1 MVNNIQAVLLAA
13 GSSRSSQT
21 NTTKL
26 AHKLCGQEMVLY
38 PLSLMQELTIP
49 TTVVVGHQKDL
60 VEDLINNKFNNG
72 ISCVYQE
79 EQHGTG
85 HAVSCA
91 KNSLTSELILVM
103 NADTP
108 LVTKDIIEKLITSH
122 REHAATISFVVAH
135 NADPSGY
142 SYGRLV
148 QTNENMRIVT
158 SHDFA
163 GDYHEH
169 CLIDAGIYLV
179 RRDFLLSSLP
189 QIAMCSLSGEVH
201 LSDLVALASA
211 TNTSIAITH
220 APFDRI
226 RSIDTLQDLWAA
238 EHIKRSDLIRDLMN
252 TGVRFTQPLTAHIDL
267 GVTIGQDSVIGAGVH
282 LLGSTSI
289 GKGCTIRE
297 YTTLENAITGDNVTV
312 LPHCLISNT
321 HIPSHHMV
329 GPFAHL
335 SQNEETIIMQEQETE
350 AQSRSFIGAL
360 KTTTPSHHQD
370 TP

>member
-38 PLSLMQELTIP
+38 PLSLMQELAIP
-49 TTVVVGHQKDL
+49 TTVVVGHQKDV
-60 VEDLINNKFNNG
+60 VEPLIYKRFKND
-72 ISCVYQE
+72 ISCVYQA

-91 KNSLTSELILVM
+91 QHSLTAELVLVM

-108 LVTKDIIEKLITSH
+108 LVTKDIIEKLITTH
-122 REHAATISFVVAH
+122 HEHAATISFVVAH

-142 SYGRLV
+142 SYGRLI
-148 QTNENMRIVT
+148 QTHNSMHIV
-158 SHDFA
+158 SGKDFS

-169 CLIDAGIYLV
+169 CLINAGIYLI
-179 RRDFLLSSLP
+179 RRDFLLTALP
-189 QIAMCSLSGEVH
+189 QLTKCSQSNEVH
-201 LSDLVALASA
+201 LSDLIKLAS
-211 TNTSIAITH
+211 TNNASIAITH

-238 EHIKRSDLIRDLMN
+238 EHIKRSDLIRDWMSK
-252 TGVRFTQPLTAHIDL
+252 GVRFTQPQTAHIDL
-267 GVTIGQDSVIGAGVH
+267 GVTIGKDSVIGAGVH
-282 LLGSTSI
+282 LLGTTSV
-289 GKGCTIRE
+289 GKNCTIRE
-297 YTTLENAITGDNVTV
+297 YATLENTTIRNDVTI
-312 LPHCLISNT
+312 LPHSIISNT
-321 HIPSHHMV
+321 HIASHTVV

-335 SQNEETIIMQEQETE
+335 HEAEELKTNTKTE
-350 AQSRSFIGAL
+350 PASFIGAL
-360 KTTTPSHHQD
+360 KTTTSSHQE

>member
-1 MVNNIQAVLLAA
+1 MVKNIQAVLLAA

-38 PLSLMQELTIP
+38 PLTLMQELTIP

-60 VEDLINNKFNNG
+60 IEEVIYNRFNKNV
-72 ISCVYQE
+72 SCVYQE

-85 HAVSCA
+85 HAVGCA
-91 KNSLTSELILVM
+91 QDSLTSELVLVM

-108 LVTKDIIEKLITSH
+108 LVTKDIIENLITAH
-122 REHAATISFVVAH
+122 NQHTATISFVVAH

-148 QTNENMRIVT
+148 HINNTMKIVT
-158 SHDFA
+158 SHDFT

-179 RRDFLLSSLP
+179 RRDFLFSSLP
-189 QIAMCSLSGEVH
+189 QITRCSLSGEVH
-201 LSDLVALASA
+201 LSDLIALASA
-211 TNTSIAITH
+211 DNAPISITH
-220 APFDRI
+220 TSFDRI

-238 EHIKRSDLIRDLMN
+238 EHIKRSDLIREWMSS
-252 TGVRFTQPLTAHIDL
+252 GVRFTQPQTAHIDL

-282 LLGSTSI
+282 LMGTTSI

-297 YTTLENAITGDNVTV
+297 YTTLENAIIGDNVII
-312 LPHCLISNT
+312 LPHSIISDT
-321 HIPSHHMV
+321 HVPSHHIV

-335 SQNEETIIMQEQETE
+335 SETKEATIIPQQDIEAETL
-350 AQSRSFIGAL
+350 SFIGAI
-360 KTTTPSHHQD
+360 KTNATSHHQD

>member
-38 PLSLMQELTIP
+38 PLSLMQALTIP

-60 VEDLINNKFNNG
+60 IEELITNRFTTG
-72 ISCVYQE
+72 VSCVYQE

-91 KNSLTSELILVM
+91 KESLTSELILVM

-108 LVTKDIIEKLITSH
+108 LVTQEIIEHLITAH
-122 REHAATISFVVAH
+122 HEHSATISFVVAH

-148 QTNENMRIVT
+148 QTNDSMSIVT

-179 RRDFLLSSLP
+179 RRDFLLASLP
-189 QIAMCSLSGEVH
+189 QIARCSLSGEVH
-201 LSDLVALASA
+201 LSDLVTLASQSKA
-211 TNTSIAITH
+211 SIAVTH

-238 EHIKRSDLIRDLMN
+238 EHIKRSDLIRDLMSS
-252 TGVRFTQPLTAHIDL
+252 GVRFTQPQTAHIDL
-267 GVTIGQDSVIGAGVH
+267 GVSIGQDSVIGAGVH
-282 LLGSTSI
+282 LTGATSI

-297 YTTLENAITGDNVTV
+297 YTTLEDTTVGDNVTI
-312 LPHCLISNT
+312 LPHSLISNT
-321 HIPSHHMV
+321 HIPAHHMV
-329 GPFAHL
+329 GPFAYM
-335 SQNEETIIMQEQETE
+335 SETEKPIIIPEQETTPQE
-350 AQSRSFIGAL
+350 LSFIGAI
-360 KTTTPSHHQD
+360 KTQATSHHQD